1 MYMYVYVYI
10 QACICFIYIWIYGYV
25 NMGKKNICAYIG
37 LFNCIRKYIYKRV
50 N

>member
-1 MYMYVYVYI
+1 MYVYVYI
-10 QACICFIYIWIYGYV
+10 YKLAYVSYIWIYGYV